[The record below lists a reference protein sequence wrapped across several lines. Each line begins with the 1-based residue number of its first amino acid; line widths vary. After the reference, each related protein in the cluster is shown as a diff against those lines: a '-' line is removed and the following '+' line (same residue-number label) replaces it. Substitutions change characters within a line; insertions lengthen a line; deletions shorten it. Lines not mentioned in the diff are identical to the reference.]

1 MGWPLKGKFKLFQ
14 EQKGFTLIEVLVA
27 VGILAAIGVV
37 FMTSLGTAYRSVG
50 VLDEQT
56 QAEALARS
64 QIEDIK
70 DSAWLTDGQYP
81 GTIDLPPQ
89 YSIVISVD
97 EAVTGEHNPST
108 WWVDD
113 NYDTLKEITVSVLR
127 PVNGG
132 DRAIFSIK
140 FYRTKK

>member
-14 EQKGFTLIEVLVA
+14 EQKGFTLIELLVA

-70 DSAWLTDGQYP
+70 NSAWLTDGQYP

-108 WWVDD
+108 WGADGT
-113 NYDTLKEITVSVLR
+113 YDTLKEITVSVLR

-132 DRAIFSIK
+132 DGAIFSIK

>member
-1 MGWPLKGKFKLFQ
+1 MRWLSEARIRFLQGQSGISLL
-14 EQKGFTLIEVLVA
+14 EVLVA
-27 VGILAAIGVV
+27 IGILGFIGVA
-37 FMTSLGTAYRSVG
+37 FMTSLNTAYRSVG
-50 VLDEQT
+50 TLDEQT

-89 YSIVISVD
+89 YSIVISVE
-97 EAVTGEHNPST
+97 EAVTGEHYPEI
-108 WWVDD
+108 WVTDGTE
-113 NYDTLKEITVSVLR
+113 DTLKEITVSVLR
-127 PVNGG
+127 TASGG

>member
-14 EQKGFTLIEVLVA
+14 EQRGFSLIELLVA

-37 FMTSLGTAYRSVG
+37 FMTSLGTAHRSVG

-64 QIEDIK
+64 QIEKIK
-70 DSAWLTDGQYP
+70 DAPYQDSEGSGWYLNER
-81 GTIDLPPQ
+81 IVDLPPQ
-89 YSIVISVD
+89 YSVSINVQDI
-97 EAVTGEHNPST
+97 TPIP
-108 WWVDD
+108 
-113 NYDTLKEITVSVLR
+113 TLQENTLQEITVSVLR
-127 PVNGG
+127 PANGG
-132 DRAIFSIK
+132 DRAIFSVK

>member
-27 VGILAAIGVV
+27 VAILAAIGVV

-70 DSAWLTDGQYP
+70 NSAWLEDGQYP

-108 WWVDD
+108 WGADGTY
-113 NYDTLKEITVSVLR
+113 NTLKEITVSVLR

-132 DRAIFSIK
+132 DGAIFSIK

>member
-1 MGWPLKGKFKLFQ
+1 MRWLSEARIRFLQGQSGISLL
-14 EQKGFTLIEVLVA
+14 EVLVA
-27 VGILAAIGVV
+27 IGILGFIGVA
-37 FMTSLGTAYRSVG
+37 FMTSLNTAYRSVG
-50 VLDEQT
+50 TLDEQT

-89 YSIVISVD
+89 YSIVISVE
-97 EAVTGEHNPST
+97 EAVTGEHYPEI
-108 WWVDD
+108 WVIDGTE
-113 NYDTLKEITVSVLR
+113 DTLKEITVSVLR
-127 PVNGG
+127 TASGG

>member
-14 EQKGFTLIEVLVA
+14 EQKGFTLIELLVA

-108 WWVDD
+108 WGADGT
-113 NYDTLKEITVSVLR
+113 YDTLKEITVSVLR

-132 DRAIFSIK
+132 DGAIFSIK